1 MVQECYTY
9 VDKTPDKETKIKL
22 IETLRTITEGKI
34 YVEVERARLTHILA
48 KIREEENNVAEA
60 AKIIQELQV
69 ETYGSMDKREK
80 VELILEQMRLC
91 LAIKDYVR
99 TQIISKKI
107 NTKFFEEENTL
118 VYCYNFFIISC
129 WFHLLCINPD
139 YTINYAFITT
149 FFTVLETLQRC
160 DIESAKANYRL

>member
-1 MVQECYTY
+1 MQFVNSIKHSIVGISISIVIKYNISDFLHYTFFRSQLKQAVVKMVQECCTY

-69 ETYGSMDKREK
+69 K
-80 VELILEQMRLC
+80 
-91 LAIKDYVR
+91 
-99 TQIISKKI
+99 IIYY
-107 NTKFFEEENTL
+107 L
-118 VYCYNFFIISC
+118 
-129 WFHLLCINPD
+129 
-139 YTINYAFITT
+139 
-149 FFTVLETLQRC
+149 
-160 DIESAKANYRL
+160 